1 MTMGDDDRR
10 RGDALTRRDVLA
22 GLAALA
28 AGATVAGCS
37 GSGTTGAGGAG
48 NPATSGSVGTTG
60 AGTTPP
66 PAGRLEDV
74 DHVVILMQENRSF
87 DEYYG
92 ARRGVRGFGDPKV
105 LTHADGRPVWYQSSK
120 AHADGFVL
128 PYPIRSLTSA
138 GQCTFGSDHSWGGMH
153 FQWGNGKM
161 DGFAP
166 FLPNSMSYYR
176 REDLPYYWAL
186 ADEFTLCDHWFCSVL
201 GPTLPNRH
209 MAMSGTIDPA
219 GEHGG
224 PAIDN
229 SGTAYTWETYPE
241 RLTKAGITWRIY
253 HETDD
258 YDDNALKFYKQFQ
271 GLDPTSELHNA
282 AILDRAADAFEVDAR
297 AGNLPQV
304 SWIVAPTKLS
314 EHPSAPSTPASGED
328 YTRRKLEAIMSNPKV
343 WAKTVFILTYDESD
357 GHFDHVPPPVPEP
370 GTKGEFVN
378 DLPIGLGFRIPTTI
392 VSPWSRGNRRVVSDV
407 FDHTSVLRFLETRFG
422 VEVPAMSTWRR
433 ETSGDLSSAFDFT
446 RPDTSVPTLPDTVA
460 HLAKIEENCRTLSL
474 PPLPTTQVEP
484 VQED

>member
-1 MTMGDDDRR
+1 MTPKNDDPRH
-10 RGDALTRRDVLA
+10 AMTRREVLT
-22 GLAALA
+22 GMAALA

-37 GSGTTGAGGAG
+37 ATAPAGAPTTTGSPSGTSTG
-48 NPATSGSVGTTG
+48 TSVVTGTS
-60 AGTTPP
+60 AAK
-66 PAGRLEDV
+66 AGRLQDV

-87 DEYYG
+87 DEYFG

-105 LTHADGRPVWYQSSK
+105 LTHPDGRPIWYQSSK
-120 AHADGFVL
+120 AHPDGFVL
-128 PYPIRSLTSA
+128 PYPIQSLTTA
-138 GQCTFGSDHSWGGMH
+138 GQCTPGNDHSWGNMH
-153 FQWGNGKM
+153 FEWNEGKM

-186 ADEFTLCDHWFCSVL
+186 ADQFTLCDHWFCSVL

-219 GEHGG
+219 GTNGG

-241 RLTKAGITWRIY
+241 RLSKAGVTWRIY

-258 YDDNALKFYKQFQ
+258 YDDNALKFYRQFHD
-271 GLDPTSELHNA
+271 LDPTSDLHNA
-282 AILDRAADAFEVDAR
+282 AILDRPADAFEVDAR

-304 SWIVAPTKLS
+304 SWIVAPTRLS
-314 EHPSAPSTPASGED
+314 EHPSGPSTPASGED
-328 YTRRKLEAIMSNPKV
+328 YTRRKLEAIMGNPEV

-357 GHFDHVPPPVPEP
+357 GHFDHVPPPVPDP
-370 GTKGEFVN
+370 GTKGETVN
-378 DLPIGLGFRIPTTI
+378 GIPIGLGFRIPTLV
-392 VSPWSRGNRRVVSDV
+392 VSPWSRGDRRVLSDV
-407 FDHTSVLRFLETRFG
+407 MDHTSVLQFLEARFG
-422 VEVPAMSTWRR
+422 VEVPAMSAWRR
-433 ETSGDLSSAFDFT
+433 EITGDLTTAFDFT
-446 RPDTSVPTLPDTVA
+446 QADTSVPKLPDTVA
-460 HLAKIEENCRTLSL
+460 HLAQIEENCRTLSL
-474 PPLPTTQVEP
+474 PPLATEQKEP